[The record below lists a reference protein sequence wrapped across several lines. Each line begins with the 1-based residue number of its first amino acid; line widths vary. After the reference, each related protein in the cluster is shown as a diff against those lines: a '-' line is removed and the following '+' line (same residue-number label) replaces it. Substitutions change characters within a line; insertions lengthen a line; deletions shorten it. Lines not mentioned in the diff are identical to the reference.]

1 VGGIVVMEHEQKGSL
16 SNKARGVL
24 TLALG
29 MLVVLWRVILPTN
42 VEITIGIIILVALLD
57 LALTVTLILINKNE
71 LREVFA
77 RKFSG
82 NDFLKTILCFVI
94 FFIFITVSDIGLQLV
109 LDVLEIET
117 IGSPA
122 AWVAQQFSVVFPLG
136 LIISTVIAAPIWEE
150 IAFRMAGKN
159 LIKNK
164 FLFIVIT
171 TFLFVFIHTGPF
183 YLDRGMFYALAGIGY
198 AAIYLITKDIRI
210 AIGVHFLNNLF
221 AAIISLL
228 G

>member
-1 VGGIVVMEHEQKGSL
+1 VIENESGQKGTL
-16 SNKARGVL
+16 NNKARGAL

-42 VEITIGIIILVALLD
+42 IEITTGIVILVAALD
-57 LALTVTLILINKNE
+57 LALTATLILINKNE
-71 LREVFA
+71 LKEVFA

-82 NDFLKTILCFVI
+82 KDFLKTILCFVI
-94 FFIFITVSDIGLQLV
+94 FFAFVMVSGIGHQLV
-109 LDVLEIET
+109 LGVLEIDV

-122 AWVAQQFSVVFPLG
+122 AWVAQQFSVVFPIG
-136 LIISTVIAAPIWEE
+136 LFISTVIAAPIWEE

-159 LIKNK
+159 LINNK
-164 FLFIVIT
+164 FLFVVIT

-183 YLDRGMFYALAGIGY
+183 YLDRGMFYAFAGIGY
-198 AAIYLITKDIRI
+198 AVIYLITKDIRI

-221 AAIISLL
+221 ATVMSLL